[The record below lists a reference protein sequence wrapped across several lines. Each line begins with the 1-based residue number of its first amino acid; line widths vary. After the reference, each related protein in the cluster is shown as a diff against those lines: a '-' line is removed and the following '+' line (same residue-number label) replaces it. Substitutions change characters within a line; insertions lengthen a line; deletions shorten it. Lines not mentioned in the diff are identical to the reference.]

1 MSNFLTL
8 QRENRFMAICHDA
21 DFTEALSLG
30 ACEKNSL
37 FGPIIQEIVVTSQT
51 LCKSTEQF

>member
-8 QRENRFMAICHDA
+8 QRENRFIAIWNDA
-21 DFTEALSLG
+21 NFTEALSLE
-30 ACEKNSL
+30 ACEKNSFL
-37 FGPIIQEIVVTSQT
+37 DPIIQEIVVTSQT